1 MVFIK
6 KILKKLDSLKF
17 RDLKFNDEFDSSIT
31 IYYNK
36 EWNEL
41 KKLFEKYGSD
51 KGGIFELGQP
61 YKWASHSYADYYY
74 RLFSNNKNSIKKVL
88 ECGIGTNNPKLIS
101 TMGAGG
107 MPGASLKAWRDFF
120 PNAQIYG
127 VDIDRSILFQ
137 DERIQTFYMD
147 QLDKNSIASFWK
159 KVSVDS
165 FDFIIDDGLHTFE
178 AGSCF
183 FENSYNYLCDNGIYV
198 IEDVC
203 ISDFLKYKNFF
214 LNFRCHVDYIC
225 LKRPNQKLGDN
236 NLILI
241 RKF

>member
-1 MVFIK
+1 MCMK
-6 KILKKLDSLKF
+6 KNQQMRLLMIFQKLYSGESAHMIISTLLFRSQKINRVLKKL
-17 RDLKFNDEFDSSIT
+17 
-31 IYYNK
+31 Y
-36 EWNEL
+36 
-41 KKLFEKYGSD
+41 
-51 KGGIFELGQP
+51 
-61 YKWASHSYADYYY
+61 H
-74 RLFSNNKNSIKKVL
+74 
-88 ECGIGTNNPKLIS
+88 NP
-101 TMGAGG
+101 T
-107 MPGASLKAWRDFF
+107 
-120 PNAQIYG
+120 Q
-127 VDIDRSILFQ
+127 
-137 DERIQTFYMD
+137 QTFYMG

-183 FENSYNYLCDNGIYV
+183 FEHSYNYLCDNGIYV

-203 ISDFLKYKNFF
+203 INDFLKYKNFF
-214 LNFRCHVDYIC
+214 LSFRCYVDYIC